1 MTDQIKI
8 IVVATGFDEGKAQLA
23 RLMSR
28 AKPVQHLPQ
37 GIVSDLPTRRQEPVK
52 DEKKP
57 TPPIIEEEPPA
68 EIPEEE
74 FGGEFDIPAFLR
86 QGK

>member
-1 MTDQIKI
+1 
-8 IVVATGFDEGKAQLA
+8 
-23 RLMSR
+23 
-28 AKPVQHLPQ
+28 LPQ